1 MHGFWAKFDFFQNLA
16 LLDVIADAE
25 KLAQLQSR
33 FSEANIIPLVTD
45 ITKKDAIEGTFQ
57 TILDKFKQIDI
68 VVNGAGILRED
79 DLELVIATNL
89 VRSNDMIMT

>member
-1 MHGFWAKFDFFQNLA
+1 M
-16 LLDVIADAE
+16 DVIADAE